1 MRRVLAAVGTILV
14 LAVPLTACGDDE
26 DSSPTA
32 TPKTSDSSEPSTAAD
47 AELAK
52 ELPAEAPELP
62 TAAPRALAPGGVSFD
77 ACTAVPPDAI
87 TEAFGVQPGQALP
100 QQSSLGDPDAGDC
113 YYFSSDLVL
122 VAAATSR
129 ADEDM
134 PEEGYSYSGLPGA
147 EEVPDADR
155 GWAYILPG
163 QDASSG
169 IVSGLIL
176 VKDGK
181 GLSFAIS
188 VANHAYDMET
198 LQAFAARVVTAMAAA

>member
-1 MRRVLAAVGTILV
+1 MRRALATLGTVLLLAA
-14 LAVPLTACGDDE
+14 PLTACGDDE
-26 DSSPTA
+26 GSGTTTA
-32 TPKTSDSSEPSTAAD
+32 AETSETSGASTAAD

-62 TAAPRALAPGGVSFD
+62 TEAPRALAMGGVAFD
-77 ACTAVPPDAI
+77 ACTVVPPDAI

-113 YYFSSDLVL
+113 YYFSNDFVL
-122 VAAATSR
+122 VAEATSR

-134 PEEGYSYSGLPGA
+134 PEDSYSYAGLPGA

-163 QDASSG
+163 QEAPSG

-181 GLSFAIS
+181 GLSLSIS
-188 VANHAYDMET
+188 VVNHAYDMET
-198 LQAFAARVVTAMAAA
+198 LQGFAARIVAGMASA